1 MKHTI
6 CWRRWMQTKKKVRK
20 RNVVL
25 RIDTYERLEKY
36 KIKLIGEK
44 GDSRLTYDEV
54 INNLLDKVKKE

>member
-1 MKHTI
+1 
-6 CWRRWMQTKKKVRK
+6 MQTKKKVRK